1 MERTDKTSIIFKEIS
16 NMEIK
21 NKKLHDIMKHSNN
34 VTKKLV
40 EINNLDNPKEIAK
53 INQITDLFISVKSN
67 EKLLQLLT
75 VAVDMVVDYINK
87 ENKINY
93 GN

>member
-1 MERTDKTSIIFKEIS
+1 M
-16 NMEIK
+16 K
-21 NKKLHDIMKHSNN
+21 NKKLHDIMKHSND

-40 EINNLDNPKEIAK
+40 EINSLNNPKEIAK

-87 ENKINY
+87 ENNNK
-93 GN
+93 

>member
-1 MERTDKTSIIFKEIS
+1 M
-16 NMEIK
+16 K
-21 NKKLHDIMKHSNN
+21 NKKLHDIMKHSND

-40 EINNLDNPKEIAK
+40 EMNSLDNPKEIAK

-75 VAVDMVVDYINK
+75 ATVDMVVDYINK
-87 ENKINY
+87 NK
-93 GN
+93 

>member
-1 MERTDKTSIIFKEIS
+1 M
-16 NMEIK
+16 K
-21 NKKLHDIMKHSNN
+21 NKKLHDIMKHSND

-53 INQITDLFISVKSN
+53 LNQITDLFISVKSN

-75 VAVDMVVDYINK
+75 VAVEMVVDYINK
-87 ENKINY
+87 ENNNK
-93 GN
+93 

>member
-1 MERTDKTSIIFKEIS
+1 
-16 NMEIK
+16 
-21 NKKLHDIMKHSNN
+21 MKHSNN

-40 EINNLDNPKEIAK
+40 EMNSLDNPKEIAQ

-87 ENKINY
+87 NK
-93 GN
+93 

>member
-1 MERTDKTSIIFKEIS
+1 M
-16 NMEIK
+16 K
-21 NKKLHDIMKHSNN
+21 NKKLYDIMKHSND

-40 EINNLDNPKEIAK
+40 EMNSLDNPKEIAK

-75 VAVDMVVDYINK
+75 VAVDMVVNYIKETNNK
-87 ENKINY
+87 
-93 GN
+93 

>member
-1 MERTDKTSIIFKEIS
+1 M
-16 NMEIK
+16 K
-21 NKKLHDIMKHSNN
+21 NKKLHDIMKHIND

-40 EINNLDNPKEIAK
+40 EINNLNNPKEIAK

-87 ENKINY
+87 ENNNK
-93 GN
+93 

>member
-1 MERTDKTSIIFKEIS
+1 M
-16 NMEIK
+16 K
-21 NKKLHDIMKHSNN
+21 NKKLHAIMKHSND

-75 VAVDMVVDYINK
+75 IAVDMAVDYINK
-87 ENKINY
+87 NK
-93 GN
+93 

>member
-1 MERTDKTSIIFKEIS
+1 M
-16 NMEIK
+16 K

-40 EINNLDNPKEIAK
+40 EINSLDNPKEIAK

-67 EKLLQLLT
+67 EKLLKLLT

-87 ENKINY
+87 ENNNK
-93 GN
+93 

>member
-1 MERTDKTSIIFKEIS
+1 M
-16 NMEIK
+16 K
-21 NKKLHDIMKHSNN
+21 NKKLHDIMKHSND

-40 EINNLDNPKEIAK
+40 EINSLDNPKEIAK

-67 EKLLQLLT
+67 EKLLKLLT

-87 ENKINY
+87 ENNNK
-93 GN
+93 

>member
-1 MERTDKTSIIFKEIS
+1 
-16 NMEIK
+16 
-21 NKKLHDIMKHSNN
+21 MKHSND

-40 EINNLDNPKEIAK
+40 EINNLDNHKEIAK

-87 ENKINY
+87 NK
-93 GN
+93 

>member
-1 MERTDKTSIIFKEIS
+1 M
-16 NMEIK
+16 K
-21 NKKLHDIMKHSNN
+21 NKKLHDIMKHSND

-53 INQITDLFISVKSN
+53 INQITDLFISVKN
-67 EKLLQLLT
+67 NKKLLQLLT

-87 ENKINY
+87 ENNNK
-93 GN
+93 

>member
-1 MERTDKTSIIFKEIS
+1 
-16 NMEIK
+16 
-21 NKKLHDIMKHSNN
+21 MKHSND

-75 VAVDMVVDYINK
+75 VAVDMVVDYIKETNNK
-87 ENKINY
+87 
-93 GN
+93 

>member
-1 MERTDKTSIIFKEIS
+1 M
-16 NMEIK
+16 K
-21 NKKLHDIMKHSNN
+21 NKKLHDIMKHSND

-40 EINNLDNPKEIAK
+40 KINNLDNPKEIAK

-67 EKLLQLLT
+67 KKLLQLLT

-87 ENKINY
+87 ENNNK
-93 GN
+93 

>member
-1 MERTDKTSIIFKEIS
+1 M
-16 NMEIK
+16 K
-21 NKKLHDIMKHSNN
+21 NKKLHDIMKHSND

-40 EINNLDNPKEIAK
+40 EINSLDNHKEIAK

-67 EKLLQLLT
+67 EKLLKLLT

-87 ENKINY
+87 ENNNK
-93 GN
+93 

>member
-1 MERTDKTSIIFKEIS
+1 M
-16 NMEIK
+16 K
-21 NKKLHDIMKHSNN
+21 NKKLHDIIKHSND

-53 INQITDLFISVKSN
+53 INQITDLFISVKN
-67 EKLLQLLT
+67 TTKLLQLLV

-87 ENKINY
+87 NK
-93 GN
+93 

>member
-1 MERTDKTSIIFKEIS
+1 M
-16 NMEIK
+16 K

-40 EINNLDNPKEIAK
+40 EMHSLDNPKEIAK

-87 ENKINY
+87 NK
-93 GN
+93 

>member
-1 MERTDKTSIIFKEIS
+1 M
-16 NMEIK
+16 K

-40 EINNLDNPKEIAK
+40 EMNSLDNPKEIAK

-87 ENKINY
+87 ENNNK
-93 GN
+93 

>member
-1 MERTDKTSIIFKEIS
+1 M
-16 NMEIK
+16 K
-21 NKKLHDIMKHSNN
+21 NKKLHDIIKHSND

-67 EKLLQLLT
+67 EKLLKLLT

-87 ENKINY
+87 ENNNK
-93 GN
+93 

>member
-1 MERTDKTSIIFKEIS
+1 M
-16 NMEIK
+16 K
-21 NKKLHDIMKHSNN
+21 NKKLHDIMKHSND

-67 EKLLQLLT
+67 KKLLQLLT
-75 VAVDMVVDYINK
+75 VAVDMTVDYINK
-87 ENKINY
+87 ENNNK
-93 GN
+93 

>member
-1 MERTDKTSIIFKEIS
+1 M
-16 NMEIK
+16 K
-21 NKKLHDIMKHSNN
+21 NKKLHDIMKHSND

-40 EINNLDNPKEIAK
+40 EINNLNNPKEIAK

-75 VAVDMVVDYINK
+75 VAVDMVVNYINK
-87 ENKINY
+87 ENNNK
-93 GN
+93 

>member
-1 MERTDKTSIIFKEIS
+1 M
-16 NMEIK
+16 K
-21 NKKLHDIMKHSNN
+21 NKKLHDIMKHSND
-34 VTKKLV
+34 VTKKLI
-40 EINNLDNPKEIAK
+40 EINSLDNPKEIAK

-87 ENKINY
+87 ENNNK
-93 GN
+93 

>member
-1 MERTDKTSIIFKEIS
+1 
-16 NMEIK
+16 
-21 NKKLHDIMKHSNN
+21 MKHSND

-53 INQITDLFISVKSN
+53 INQITDLFISVKNN

>member
-1 MERTDKTSIIFKEIS
+1 M
-16 NMEIK
+16 K
-21 NKKLHDIMKHSNN
+21 NKKLHDIMKHSND

-40 EINNLDNPKEIAK
+40 EINSLDNPKEIAK
-53 INQITDLFISVKSN
+53 INQITDLFISVKNN

-87 ENKINY
+87 ENNNK
-93 GN
+93 

>member
-1 MERTDKTSIIFKEIS
+1 M
-16 NMEIK
+16 K
-21 NKKLHDIMKHSNN
+21 NKKLHDIMKHS
-34 VTKKLV
+34 
-40 EINNLDNPKEIAK
+40 KEIAK

-87 ENKINY
+87 ENNK
-93 GN
+93 

>member
-1 MERTDKTSIIFKEIS
+1 M
-16 NMEIK
+16 K
-21 NKKLHDIMKHSNN
+21 NKKLHDIMKHSND

-40 EINNLDNPKEIAK
+40 EINSLDNHKEIAK
-53 INQITDLFISVKSN
+53 INQITDLFISVKNN

-87 ENKINY
+87 ENNNK
-93 GN
+93 

>member
-1 MERTDKTSIIFKEIS
+1 M
-16 NMEIK
+16 K
-21 NKKLHDIMKHSNN
+21 NKKLHDIMKHSND

-40 EINNLDNPKEIAK
+40 EMNSLDNPKEIAK

-75 VAVDMVVDYINK
+75 VAVDMVVEYINK
-87 ENKINY
+87 ENNNK
-93 GN
+93 